1 MAAKREHW
9 SVAIAAIAGLEVRRD
24 VPLSPKTSFRI
35 GGPAEVLVTPRTAEA
50 VAQTWS
56 FARDAGL
63 PLAVLGGGTNVLVA
77 DAGIPGIVMALGKS
91 FATLREMPRDGGGAV
106 WEVGA
111 ACKTGT
117 VVRLGVERGL
127 AGTEVLAGIPG
138 SIGGALI
145 MNAGGQEG
153 ELSSIVTRVELVD
166 QGRVG
171 WLRAQEAGFGYRR
184 SAFPPGSILLGAEL
198 ELVPGDAEAL
208 RREVKAAQARRRAT
222 QPLRLHNAGSIFK
235 NPPGDAAGRLIEA
248 AGCKGWRE
256 GAAEVSGV
264 HANFIVNLG
273 GATAGDVMTLV
284 RRVRGRV
291 EEHAGVR
298 LELEVRLLGDHPGEE
313 DA

>member
-1 MAAKREHW
+1 
-9 SVAIAAIAGLEVRRD
+9 VALAAIPGLEVRRD

-63 PLAVLGGGTNVLVA
+63 PLTVLGGGTNVLVA
-77 DAGIPGIVMALGKS
+77 DAGIAGIVMVLGKS
-91 FATLREMPRDGGGAV
+91 FANLREMPRADGGAV

-117 VVRLGVERGL
+117 VVRRGVERGL

-138 SIGGALI
+138 TIGGALI
-145 MNAGGQEG
+145 MNAGGRQG

-166 QGRVG
+166 QGRVR
-171 WLRAQEAGFGYRR
+171 WLLSEEAGFGYRR
-184 SAFPPGSILLGAEL
+184 SAFPPNSILLGAEL
-198 ELVPGDAEAL
+198 ELVPGDVEAL
-208 RREVKAAQARRRAT
+208 RRDVKAAQARRRAT
-222 QPLRLHNAGSIFK
+222 QPLGLHNAGSIFK
-235 NPPGDAAGRLIEA
+235 NPPGDAAGRLVEA

-256 GAAEVSGV
+256 GAAEVSAA

-291 EEHAGVR
+291 EERAGVR
-298 LELEVRLLGDHPGEE
+298 LELEVRLLGEHPGEE
-313 DA
+313 GA